1 MGRIPIYMV
10 MKILVGSVLG
20 FLTGLGIGGGSLL
33 ILWLTIGIGMEQ
45 SVARAINL
53 LFFLPSALIAC
64 LFRHKQGALNFR
76 KIFPAIVSGIVS
88 AAFFSRIGSRISEDS
103 LKTAF
108 GFLLILTGIREL
120 FYKPKN
126 T

>member
-1 MGRIPIYMV
+1 MV
-10 MKILVGSVLG
+10 LKILVGSVLG

-64 LFRHKQGALNFR
+64 VFRHKQGTLKIR
-76 KIFPAIVSGIVS
+76 KLLPAIISGCLF
-88 AAFFSRIGSRISEDS
+88 AAFLSWVGPRIEVDIMKR
-103 LKTAF
+103 AF
-108 GFLLILTGIREL
+108 GILLIGTGLREL
-120 FYKPKN
+120 FYK
-126 T
+126 